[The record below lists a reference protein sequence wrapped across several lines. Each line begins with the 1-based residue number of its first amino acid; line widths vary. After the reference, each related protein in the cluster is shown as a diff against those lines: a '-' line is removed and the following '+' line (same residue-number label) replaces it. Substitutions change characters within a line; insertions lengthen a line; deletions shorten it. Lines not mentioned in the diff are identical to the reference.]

1 MSAALCAKVRSRYGR
16 QLSAAEL
23 SALSALC
30 GSDEAQAFLQ
40 AHSPQDAH
48 LAAADSAHRRR
59 LCDEALANEFRS
71 LAYFVSP
78 QDKPFWQFFP
88 HMQTLR
94 RLMADY
100 PTFRTGGDFRLATVG
115 TIFET
120 AVSRAVQSD
129 RLPDFAAAEAL
140 LRSRYERYMLRL
152 IAAQYRGGD
161 GRRLKR
167 LFGEA
172 ADRLNLMNLLR
183 LKAYFPA
190 EAETLARYLPTHH
203 RLNQRLFARLSAAKT
218 VDETRTLL
226 ATQPRFAALAHLPL
240 PAFAQEQTRAL
251 RRLYRQVIHSGE
263 TSISV
268 AFAYLCDREYALAD
282 LCAALDAAA
291 ERISKKEAT
300 AWSQP

>member
-1 MSAALCAKVRSRYGR
+1 MSTALCAKVRRRYGR
-16 QLSAAEL
+16 QLSAAQL

-30 GSDEAQAFLQ
+30 GIDEAQAFLQ
-40 AHSPQDAH
+40 ARSPQDAR
-48 LAAADSAHRRR
+48 LAVADSAQRRR
-59 LCDEALANEFRS
+59 MCDEALADEFRS

-78 QDKPFWQFFP
+78 QDKAFWQFFP

-100 PTFRTGGDFRLATVG
+100 PALRTAEDFRTAAIG

-120 AVSRAVQSD
+120 TVSRTVQSG

-140 LRSRYERYMLRL
+140 LRSGYERYMLRL
-152 IAAQYRGGD
+152 IAAQYKGGD
-161 GRRLKR
+161 ARRLKR

-172 ADRLNLMNLLR
+172 TDRLNLMNLLR
-183 LKAYFPA
+183 LKTYFPA
-190 EAETLARYLPTHH
+190 EAETLARYLPAHH
-203 RLNQRLFARLSAAKT
+203 RLNQKLYARLSAAKT

-240 PAFAQEQTRAL
+240 PALAQEQTRTL

-263 TSISV
+263 ASIAV

-282 LCAALDAAA
+282 LCAALDTAA
-291 ERISKKEAT
+291 ERTRKKEVT